1 MPTAA
6 SKTVLAGAAI
16 VPAGDNNRDL
26 RVLET
31 ILETARTARGARAL
45 QQVLDLLVCEGYVAA
60 TGERDRLV
68 AENRRLRLELAQE
81 AGSPAI
87 VGGSVAVREVRAQI
101 GGAAT
106 TATPVLILGESGVGK
121 SLVAHA
127 IHRQSPRAAKP
138 FVHVVCAGMPEPL
151 VEAQLFGVARGMS
164 DALLPARKG
173 SVDSAAGGVLF
184 LDEVGALSPSAQA
197 RLQALLSRRAGGAA
211 DGPAVRLITASSRSL
226 EDAVAAG
233 TMRAEFRRWVGD
245 SIIVMPPLRDR
256 KPDLPALIDFFVR
269 RHAREHNRQ
278 VRGVSAATL
287 DAMLA
292 YDWPGNVRELHDTI
306 ERGVVLATGP
316 LLQEQHL
323 PPAVRTAAPAAPP
336 LGLSEA
342 LAGYERELLQ
352 DALMRTGGVRS
363 RAARLLK
370 TTDRILGY
378 KIRRHGIDC
387 RRFKSPE

>member
-1 MPTAA
+1 MPTGA
-6 SKTVLAGAAI
+6 SKTVLAGADTA
-16 VPAGDNNRDL
+16 PAGDDNRDL

-31 ILETARTARGARAL
+31 ILETARTARGPRAL
-45 QQVLDLLVCEGYVAA
+45 QQVLALLVREGYVAA
-60 TGERDRLV
+60 AGERDRLA
-68 AENRRLRLELAQE
+68 AENRRLRLELAHE

-87 VGGSVAVREVRAQI
+87 VGRCAAVRQVRARI
-101 GGAAT
+101 GEAAT
-106 TATPVLILGESGVGK
+106 TAVPVLILGEAGVGK
-121 SLVAHA
+121 SLIAHA
-127 IHRQSPRAAKP
+127 IHRQSSRGSRP
-138 FVHVVCAGMPEPL
+138 FVHVVCADMPEHL
-151 VEAQLFGVARGMS
+151 IEAQLFGVAPRMS

-184 LDEVGALSPSAQA
+184 LDEVGALSPSAQT
-197 RLQALLSRRAGGAA
+197 RLQAMLSTAPGHGG
-211 DGPAVRLITASSRSL
+211 DGPVRVITASSRSL

-233 TMRAEFRRWVGD
+233 TMRPEFYRWV
-245 SIIVMPPLRDR
+245 SQCIIVMPPLRDR
-256 KPDLPALIDFFVR
+256 KQDLPALIDFFVR
-269 RHAREHNRQ
+269 RHAHEHNRQ

-306 ERGVVLATGP
+306 DRGVVLATGP
-316 LLQEQHL
+316 LLQEHHL
-323 PPAVRTAAPAAPP
+323 PPAVRTAAPAVPP

-352 DALMRTGGVRS
+352 EALTQTGGVRS
-363 RAARLLK
+363 KAARLLK